1 MYSQS
6 REFNAYDPDFV
17 PSLSLQIRCC
27 PLSCRPVI
35 YHADLSG
42 EIPDRSFYHADL
54 SGEIPDRS
62 FYHADLSSIMQTC
75 QEKYLTGLSIM
86 QTCQEKYLTG
96 LSIGNDTAG
105 RWVCFF
111 LDFVVLR
118 PLWRF

>member
-1 MYSQS
+1 
-6 REFNAYDPDFV
+6 
-17 PSLSLQIRCC
+17 
-27 PLSCRPVI
+27 
-35 YHADLSG
+35 
-42 EIPDRSFYHADL
+42 
-54 SGEIPDRS
+54 
-62 FYHADLSSIMQTC
+62 MQTC